1 MLYYYLLKY
10 KGWRGDAVRN
20 LATTHML
27 DKVAESFGQKCYE
40 VPVGFKYI
48 SAKMQETDAIIGGE
62 SSGGLTVKGH
72 IHGKD
77 GYLCS
82 KPSGRMIA
90 VTGKSLSEIVKDIE
104 DQYGETHMEE
114 RSYRFTAEEKARIQK
129 VLLEEQKLP
138 ELPFE
143 VSRVSY
149 QDGCKVYFKNG
160 AG

>member
-1 MLYYYLLKY
+1 M
-10 KGWRGDAVRN
+10 
-20 LATTHML
+20 
-27 DKVAESFGQKCYE
+27 
-40 VPVGFKYI
+40 YI

-72 IHGKD
+72 IHGKA
-77 GYLCS
+77 GIYAASLLVE
-82 KPSGRMIA
+82 MIA

-129 VLLEEQKLP
+129 VLVEEQKLP

-149 QDGCKVYFKNG
+149 QDGCKVYFSDGWIIVRFSGTEPLLRMAAEAETDETAQGYIARWREFLKL
-160 AG
+160 

>member
-1 MLYYYLLKY
+1 
-10 KGWRGDAVRN
+10 
-20 LATTHML
+20 
-27 DKVAESFGQKCYE
+27 
-40 VPVGFKYI
+40 
-48 SAKMQETDAIIGGE
+48 
-62 SSGGLTVKGH
+62 
-72 IHGKD
+72 
-77 GYLCS
+77 
-82 KPSGRMIA
+82 MIA

-138 ELPFE
+138 GTAIE